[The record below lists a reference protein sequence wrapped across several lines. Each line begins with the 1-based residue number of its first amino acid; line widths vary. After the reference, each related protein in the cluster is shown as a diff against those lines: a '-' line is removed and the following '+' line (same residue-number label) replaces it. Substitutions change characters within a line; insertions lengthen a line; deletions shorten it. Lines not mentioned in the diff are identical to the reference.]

1 MPVGQSLLEVVVSK
15 LQCLE
20 LHCPGQWSWA
30 TCGYGPLE
38 MWLILIALGCK
49 YEIFTRLLNT

>member
-1 MPVGQSLLEVVVSK
+1 MPVGHSLLGVVVSK

-30 TCGYGPLE
+30 TGSYGPLE
-38 MWLILIALGCK
+38 MWLVLTALTCK